1 MAGNRV
7 AEFDVSEA
15 RRRESGFDAECDHAA
30 WVFLDQREA
39 SLDAGCE
46 LFLGRNEMV
55 RCEHGE
61 DGVGVSQHQ
70 HRRGQGDGV
79 HGVARARLANQP
91 VRIKL
96 IEIFKDEIAMR
107 FPRADPLLAW
117 RNQAI
122 ESARR
127 VPEQALALNE
137 WHHLFGAAGSA
148 HRPQPRSATAGHD
161 HCVLHS
167 VKGSAQAVMFDRA
180 GEMAASGPLTNSTQ
194 RSSRR
199 QHTETGYASCVL
211 ARITGQLVGIADGR
225 AQIAVGPM
233 VIDVMVPG
241 SDIESLE
248 RRRGQDIEFHT
259 MLVLEAIGQGSSM
272 VPRLLGFA
280 SAHDRAFFELF
291 TTVKNI
297 GHRKAL
303 KALQMPA
310 AEIAAAIVRRDTA
323 TLVGL
328 PEIGKRT
335 AETIIAELS
344 GKVDAYLDSAVAT
357 TVTGDTTAGSMLSD
371 AMVMLMAL
379 GERPDTARQLA
390 ERSMSQNP
398 DLDTP
403 EDLLAHIMATR

>member
-1 MAGNRV
+1 M
-7 AEFDVSEA
+7 E
-15 RRRESGFDAECDHAA
+15 
-30 WVFLDQREA
+30 
-39 SLDAGCE
+39 
-46 LFLGRNEMV
+46 
-55 RCEHGE
+55 
-61 DGVGVSQHQ
+61 
-70 HRRGQGDGV
+70 
-79 HGVARARLANQP
+79 RAR
-91 VRIKL
+91 
-96 IEIFKDEIAMR
+96 
-107 FPRADPLLAW
+107 W
-117 RNQAI
+117 RC
-122 ESARR
+122 
-127 VPEQALALNE
+127 P
-137 WHHLFGAAGSA
+137 
-148 HRPQPRSATAGHD
+148 
-161 HCVLHS
+161 
-167 VKGSAQAVMFDRA
+167 
-180 GEMAASGPLTNSTQ
+180 GPLTNSTP

-225 AQIAVGPM
+225 AQIAMGPM

-241 SDIESLE
+241 SDVDSLE

-403 EDLLAHIMATR
+403 EDLLAHIMSTR